1 MKVKLLIATSLLTL
15 FFTFKIK
22 AQVEEYQATYIY
34 NFLTY
39 IQWSG
44 DYKTGEIVI
53 GVLGNNEKI
62 EKELKYATNG
72 KRIGSRSISIK
83 TFSHPGVISKC
94 NILVIPS
101 RQSAQIEMVAKKME
115 KTGTLVVS
123 SSSSGIAEGADIN
136 FAVVNKKLGFEINS
150 TSAAKKNIGISM
162 NLKRLAV
169 KVY

>member
-1 MKVKLLIATSLLTL
+1 MKLKSLITTTLLTL
-15 FFTFKIK
+15 LFSYNLSS
-22 AQVEEYQATYIY
+22 QVEEYQATYIY

-39 IQWSG
+39 IQWPS

-53 GVLGNNEKI
+53 GVLGNNENI
-62 EKELKYATNG
+62 EKELKYVTSDKKVAS
-72 KRIGSRSISIK
+72 KSIIIK
-83 TFSHPGVISKC
+83 SFAHPGVISKC

-101 RQSAQIEMVAKKME
+101 RQSAQINLVAKKME

-123 SSSSGIAEGADIN
+123 SSSRGIEEGADFN
-136 FAVVNKKLGFEINS
+136 FIVANKKLGFEINTAN
-150 TSAAKKNIGISM
+150 TSKKNIGISM